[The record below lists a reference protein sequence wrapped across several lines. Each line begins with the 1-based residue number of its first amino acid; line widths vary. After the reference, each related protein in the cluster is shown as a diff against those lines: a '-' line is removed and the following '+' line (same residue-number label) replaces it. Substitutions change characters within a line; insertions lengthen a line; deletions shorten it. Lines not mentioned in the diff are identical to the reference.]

1 MPRRLP
7 EPLRNPTWLCAT
19 LALGLGSASCADTST
34 LPTTIV
40 HPTLIE
46 VWPNQFLGT
55 VPCLDA
61 PGAMRSYV
69 ATVYDLGPTR
79 VDETGQV
86 VDEFGEPVDPS
97 SVRPAFA
104 LPSSGPV
111 ACTQPVG
118 FGQVTPGNSYRAEIF
133 GYDRPNLV
141 RLAPGVPIMV
151 DAETGER
158 VEPRWTTRCGD
169 EEPTICH
176 AQFARTIQGCHAL
189 VDSMPSDLTSVEV
202 RIDSVLGPLG
212 CGEEAG
218 QISRFEVEVAQG
230 ERVSAACGESVV
242 IDVVNAGTA
251 LLLPVFAFEAGADEA
266 GWGTT
271 CTATP
276 ASGATVQASCT
287 TLTDRGG
294 VDVSPLAVLEAMGLD
309 CSALGE
315 LTLVPKLPADQQPA
329 SPTSAKDPRTVT
341 ASGCNSNVRFGGIP
355 RGLFELDATLVDSN
369 GASLGAS
376 VCSAEVIPNQAV
388 PSACSVV
395 EP

>member
-1 MPRRLP
+1 
-7 EPLRNPTWLCAT
+7 LRNPTWLAVT
-19 LALGLGSASCADTST
+19 LALGLGSTSCADTST

-46 VWPNQFLGT
+46 VWPNQFLQG
-55 VPCLDA
+55 VSCLDA

-79 VDETGQV
+79 LDENGQHVDEN
-86 VDEFGEPVDPS
+86 GESVEPS
-97 SVRPAFA
+97 EVRPPFA

-141 RLAPGVPIMV
+141 RLAPGIPIMV

-176 AQFARTIQGCHAL
+176 AQFARTIQDCDAL
-189 VDSMPSDLTSVEV
+189 VDAMPSDLTSVEV
-202 RIDSVLGPLG
+202 SIDSVLGSLT
-212 CGEEAG
+212 CGEEPG
-218 QISRFEVEVAQG
+218 QISRFEVEVTQG

-242 IDVVNAGTA
+242 IDMVSAGIA
-251 LLLPVFAFEAGADEA
+251 LLLPVFAYEAGADEA
-266 GWGTT
+266 SWGTT

-276 ASGATVQASCT
+276 ATGAAVQASCT

-294 VDVSPLAVLEAMGLD
+294 VDVSPLAVLEVNGLD

-315 LTLVPKLPADQQPA
+315 LTLVNPANPRD
-329 SPTSAKDPRTVT
+329 TRTVT
-341 ASGCNSNVRFGGIP
+341 ASGCNGSVRFGGIP
-355 RGLFELDATLVDSN
+355 RGPVEVSASVIDAN
-369 GASLGAS
+369 GASLGAA
-376 VCSAEVIPNQAV
+376 VCSADVIPNQAV